1 VDLEQR
7 ISESFSRIAV
17 KPPFSMAP
25 HLQRYKPTDAQI
37 LEVLSRLREIL
48 TDRELSALSD
58 TEFDLRIKQVW
69 ELVRWIHTE
78 DGYSVELEAGN
89 DGTDT
94 LRGNSS

>member
-7 ISESFSRIAV
+7 INESFSRIAV
-17 KPPFSMAP
+17 KPPFSTAP
-25 HLQRYKPTDAQI
+25 DLQRYKPTGAQV

-48 TDRELSALSD
+48 TDTELSVLGD
-58 TEFDLRIKQVW
+58 TEFDMRIKQVW
-69 ELVRWIHTE
+69 ELVRWIHIE

-89 DGTDT
+89 GGAGT